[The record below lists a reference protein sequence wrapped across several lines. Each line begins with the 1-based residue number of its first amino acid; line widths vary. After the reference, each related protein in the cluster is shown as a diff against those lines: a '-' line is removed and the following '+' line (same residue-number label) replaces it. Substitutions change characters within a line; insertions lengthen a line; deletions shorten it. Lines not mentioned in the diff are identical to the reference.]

1 MLLCK
6 RVAFYVSVEILDYF
20 AFWPLQRSSPTL
32 FFLYFELHVTRN
44 VNVYNVFEGVIS
56 FHTNPLYHF
65 CTLHSVT
72 VYFSFFIKEF

>member
-6 RVAFYVSVEILDYF
+6 RVAFYVYVEILDYF

-32 FFLYFELHVTRN
+32 FFLYFELYVTRN

-56 FHTNPLYHF
+56 Y
-65 CTLHSVT
+65 
-72 VYFSFFIKEF
+72 